1 MHLPHNEDNMW
12 GVMWGR
18 KVAAQLLKLSQ
29 AVVWG
34 NVPRKKKTS
43 VCVMIQ
49 ALGKYG
55 DARMRGGGDNEVTLK
70 ENRIRGLLS
79 SCIDALHKDNKKLNK
94 QL

>member
-1 MHLPHNEDNMW
+1 
-12 GVMWGR
+12 
-18 KVAAQLLKLSQ
+18 
-29 AVVWG
+29 
-34 NVPRKKKTS
+34 
-43 VCVMIQ
+43 MIQ